1 MAKSTDV
8 GGGSGAPEPAVCHY
22 LMLDSMN
29 KSSARICTFLARLSR
44 PRVGSYSYTRRS
56 GTGTVTQHKFSCLLL
71 GAPEQL
77 DATGTS
83 CYCMGI
89 CKGSEDQVKAM
100 GEKYKEGTAVK
111 LSKVTFDGSV
121 NAQYIH
127 TPLQIVV
134 DMGKTTIHIMSPP
147 ELLLSG
153 LQLGSEVVPPRTVA
167 ETSSIRSSKSTDVL
181 AMLKSISESRK
192 CKSGEDVA
200 DAILIDGSSNASQ
213 HAGISVAIFGRQKI
227 EFLKR
232 NAKESLVFLNLVIK
246 VNNGSKEIMH
256 WPGDEVFLAPVCA
269 KAVQLNTDA
278 EAMRDAAVQILTS
291 EWQPTYTRRDVSGTQ
306 PLSCCGF
313 LDFASELPRAEHMP
327 EVMQVNWAKFDEP
340 MSGMHI
346 LDKSGERIWFLA
358 KMFDVTGSV
367 QVGVPERAALALANT
382 TDKDEFVKMH
392 KAGQL
397 KFALFHNARL
407 TRTTKGTSAA
417 EPGENTDASQDTL
430 RSQSNAAGYVSHT
443 LEEVSVASW
452 SGEDAPNAAYM
463 DVVKILSQC
472 PRHDE
477 ALCFAAL
484 AEVQSSPHYPFEVAF
499 KDGLVRGSAL
509 VALVGSKEKSVV
521 QKCGEG
527 YKVTTKNIVDVLGDA
542 LGLSGAGAWDAV
554 AYCGLDDLLEFKLD
568 PPRGS
573 AMRTA
578 VATIIGVEQT
588 ETSRS
593 VILEKVQYI
602 DAAELS
608 DTTKTCMKLRT
619 LTRHIKG
626 APEEL
631 ESNKRHALPVMM
643 TPSPRKLKSC
653 RTIKRSP
660 TATSL
665 PSPSRDEEDDT
676 GK

>member
-1 MAKSTDV
+1 MAASTGG

-22 LMLDSMN
+22 LMLESMN
-29 KSSARICTFLARLSR
+29 KSSARIATFLARLSR
-44 PRVGSYSYTRRS
+44 PQVGSYSFPRRS

-71 GAPEQL
+71 GAPEER

-89 CKGSEDQVKAM
+89 CKGSEGQVKAM
-100 GEKYKEGTAVK
+100 GEKYKEGTALK

-127 TPLQIVV
+127 TPQQIVV
-134 DMGKTTIHIMSPP
+134 DMGKTTIQIMSPP

-153 LQLGSEVVPPRTVA
+153 LKLGSQVVPPRTVA

-192 CKSGEDVA
+192 CKSGEEVA
-200 DAILIDGSSNASQ
+200 DAILIDGSSNASE
-213 HAGISVAIFGRQKI
+213 HSGISVAIFGRQKL
-227 EFLKR
+227 EFLKQ
-232 NAKESLVFLNLVIK
+232 NAKKPLVFMNLAIK
-246 VNNGSKEIMH
+246 VNKGSKEIIH
-256 WPGDEVFLAPVCA
+256 WPSDEVSLAPVCA
-269 KAVQLNTDA
+269 KAKALDKDA
-278 EAMRDAAVQILTS
+278 EALRDAAVQLLTTK
-291 EWQPTYTRRDVSGTQ
+291 WQPTYTRRDVSGTQ

-313 LDFASELPRAEHMP
+313 LDFASDLPQAEHMP
-327 EVMQVNWAKFDEP
+327 EVMQVNWIKVDEP

-358 KMFDVTGSV
+358 KMSDVTGSV
-367 QVGVPERAALALANT
+367 QVGVPERTALALANA
-382 TDKDEFVKMH
+382 TDKDEFLKMH

-417 EPGENTDASQDTL
+417 EPGEDTAPSQDTL
-430 RSQSNAAGYVSHT
+430 RSQSNAAGYVSHI

-484 AEVQSSPHYPFEVAF
+484 AEVQSSPHYAFEVAF
-499 KDGLVRGSAL
+499 KDVLLRGSAL

-573 AMRTA
+573 SMRTA
-578 VATIIGVEQT
+578 VATIIGVEKT

-602 DAAELS
+602 DAAELT
-608 DTTKTCMKLRT
+608 DTTNTFKKLRT

-626 APEEL
+626 SPQEL
-631 ESNKRHALPVMM
+631 ENNKRHAIPVMM
-643 TPSPRKLKSC
+643 TPSPKKVKLC

-665 PSPSRDEEDDT
+665 PSPSRDEEAET
-676 GK
+676 EK